1 MTKNSHT
8 VEFILYVIIIVI
20 MIFRARHFL
29 SIAFGIACPLAHAEL
44 LVLHSASEINDFLR
58 KDVQSQ
64 ASFTTTGVIERANIP
79 AVVSDAT
86 GHFEVHEWMGDG
98 QRPSV
103 GDKTVLSGNVFVTK
117 NLEPWILVKSFDV
130 IGSEAPKAPLRV
142 PLKDLS
148 TLKHNHLLVATE
160 GQVID
165 ALPDSVDERVAFL
178 LVKDHSSILPVA
190 CNEKQ
195 SPKQLIGA
203 YVRITGFFHASLN
216 SRRIFTGPYIY
227 LTDLKVLIPSP
238 DPFTSPKLG
247 NPHYLSPAE
256 VIKMDQRVITGTID
270 AVWDGSEAILRMS
283 SGEFVRCRFQQ
294 GQELPRI
301 GQAVDVVGRANTD
314 LFRICLRQAR
324 WRPSAFPPATNATPA
339 KISVREICRNNGSRT
354 VYRTDYFGKPVTIQ
368 GTVRMLSLKGDE
380 PLSMA
385 VESEG
390 QLIPIKCE
398 PSTRPFANLKI
409 GFELKVTGVCILET
423 EAWQPDA
430 IFPQTTGVFLVV
442 RTPQDIEVV
451 SRPSWWTPLRLWV
464 LVGILFL
471 ALIASFSV
479 AVFLRRLVDRRG
491 RELMREQLAHY
502 AAKLRVGER
511 TRLAVE
517 LHDTLS
523 QNLSGVG
530 LQISAAK
537 GAKALGAEAMAERLE
552 TAERML
558 QSSRMELKR
567 CLFDLRSDALG
578 KADFADAIGD
588 TLKPILGAARL
599 TLRFNIPRAKLHDTT
614 AHAVI
619 CIVRELVSNAI
630 QHGKATAVH
639 VAGSLEDGTLLFS
652 VKDNGTG
659 FDPPSSP
666 GPLQGH
672 FGLSGIRERTERLG
686 GTFTIKS
693 TPGTG
698 TYARVSVD
706 APTTGA
712 TEGPCL

>member
-1 MTKNSHT
+1 MRTFLAVFTFAVLLAPSLQA
-8 VEFILYVIIIVI
+8 ERILRSAAEIKE
-20 MIFRARHFL
+20 FL
-29 SIAFGIACPLAHAEL
+29 SGDAQTKAPLCATGIVEKAFSPKLGIL
-44 LVLHSASEINDFLR
+44 
-58 KDVQSQ
+58 
-64 ASFTTTGVIERANIP
+64 
-79 AVVSDAT
+79 SDAT
-86 GHFEVHEWMGDG
+86 GRYEVQHFPESAV
-98 QRPSV
+98 V
-103 GDKTVLSGNVFVTK
+103 GVGEKIAVTGTVFLTAALNPWIHVDSFVRLGKGTPTSRLSIVLDDLDPREHDLRHITTEGTVIDIQPDAIDTK
-117 NLEPWILVKSFDV
+117 NFFLTLRGKQATLSVSCSDL
-130 IGSEAPKAPLRV
+130 PKTDIPKL
-142 PLKDLS
+142 
-148 TLKHNHLLVATE
+148 
-160 GQVID
+160 ID
-165 ALPDSVDERVAFL
+165 A
-178 LVKDHSSILPVA
+178 HI
-190 CNEKQ
+190 
-195 SPKQLIGA
+195 
-203 YVRITGFFHASLN
+203 RITGYYHAEVQTK
-216 SRRIFTGPYIY
+216 RPFAGPI
-227 LTDLKVLIPSP
+227 LQI
-238 DPFTSPKLG
+238 
-247 NPHYLSPAE
+247 LSPADIQ
-256 VIKMDQRVITGTID
+256 VVSSPPSDPFAHPRLRKLRHLSPSDVVQLGKRVVSGTVC
-270 AVWDGSEAILRMS
+270 ATWRDGNVLIWSDYR
-283 SGEFVRCRFQQ
+283 EFVRCHLLH
-294 GQELPRI
+294 GQVSPPIGARI
-301 GQAVDVVGRANTD
+301 EAVGHPETD
-314 LFRICLRQAR
+314 LFRINLSQVLWRLDPHAR
-324 WRPSAFPPATNATPA
+324 SNAAAPSDIPVDVSVADICSDGKTRAVFDPDNFGRLIRIKGSVRNLSTQGDVTHTMTIESDGRLVSVNAGPCDSAFDGMQIGA
-339 KISVREICRNNGSRT
+339 
-354 VYRTDYFGKPVTIQ
+354 
-368 GTVRMLSLKGDE
+368 TVRVS
-380 PLSMA
+380 
-385 VESEG
+385 
-390 QLIPIKCE
+390 
-398 PSTRPFANLKI
+398 
-409 GFELKVTGVCILET
+409 GVCILENLP
-423 EAWQPDA
+423 WRPNA
-430 IFPQTTGVFLVV
+430 IIPQIKDFFLVV

-451 SRPSWWTPLRLWV
+451 SHPSWWTPLRLWI

-471 ALIASFSV
+471 ALIAAFSV

-537 GAKALGAEAMAERLE
+537 GAKALGAEAMAERLA

-578 KADFADAIGD
+578 KADFADAISD

-619 CIVRELVSNAI
+619 CIIRELASNAV

-659 FDPPSSP
+659 FDPSASA

-686 GTFTIKS
+686 GTFTIES
-693 TPGTG
+693 TPGSG

-706 APTTGA
+706 VPATGA